1 MLSAGHTRLPSR
13 AASSSWTRR
22 PCSASS
28 AFAFLGLLGQPLR
41 FPGSP
46 AAYEALY
53 QVTDAEL
60 LGRAT
65 VWAGSEP
72 AADGEVYNV
81 TNGDQLRWR
90 HLWRCSPRTSGCP
103 TPSRRRSHRPGRWP
117 TAGTSGSDWP
127 PGTTWSPS
135 TTRTVVGWEFGE
147 FILISGFD
155 NVSSTIKLRR
165 AGFAGCL
172 DTGPVRGRRAACP
185 RTE

>member
-1 MLSAGHTRLPSR
+1 V
-13 AASSSWTRR
+13 
-22 PCSASS
+22 
-28 AFAFLGLLGQPLR
+28 R
-41 FPGSP
+41 FPGSL
-46 AAYEALY
+46 AAYDALY

-90 HLWRCSPRTSGCP
+90 HLWPLFAAHLGMSYAEPQP
-103 TPSRRRSHRPGRWP
+103 VPPAEAMADRRDVWERL
-117 TAGTSGSDWP
+117 A
-127 PGTTWSPS
+127 
-135 TTRTVVGWEFGE
+135 TRHDLIPIDYADRVVGWEFGE
-147 FILISGFD
+147 FIRTSGFD
-155 NVSSTIKLRR
+155 NVSSTMKLRR
-165 AGFAGCL
+165 AGFTGCL

>member
-1 MLSAGHTRLPSR
+1 VLSAGHTRLPSR

-46 AAYEALY
+46 AAYDALY

-90 HLWRCSPRTSGCP
+90 HLWPLFAAHVGMSYAEPPPVPPAGAMAD
-103 TPSRRRSHRPGRWP
+103 RRDVWERLATRHDLVPIDYADRGGLGVRRVHPHLRLRQRQLDDQAAPGGVRRLPGYRARPG
-117 TAGTSGSDWP
+117 
-127 PGTTWSPS
+127 
-135 TTRTVVGWEFGE
+135 
-147 FILISGFD
+147 
-155 NVSSTIKLRR
+155 
-165 AGFAGCL
+165 
-172 DTGPVRGRRAACP
+172 
-185 RTE
+185 